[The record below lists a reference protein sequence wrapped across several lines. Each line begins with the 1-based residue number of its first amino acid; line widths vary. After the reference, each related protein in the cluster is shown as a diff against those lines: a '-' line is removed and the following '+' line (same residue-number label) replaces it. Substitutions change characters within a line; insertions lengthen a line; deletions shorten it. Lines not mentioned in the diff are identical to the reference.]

1 MLPVKWRKLSNS
13 LGKKKGFQKI
23 WHELGKET
31 YSANCSVDTWLGS
44 KNIYTCKPVNIKF
57 IYRNRKTLFFILASS
72 RTLPHLIKN
81 WTHGSFSCTLILKCW
96 LETLLLVLTVMR
108 RPHCTVSTYANL
120 HAMSWITDFNGITH
134 CTIFA
139 GTCSQLCKKSELE
152 KDLYF
157 LFSHL
162 HNIQVARLSSSL

>member
-81 WTHGSFSCTLILKCW
+81 WTHGSFSLQDESTSWSADLKRCFWFLLSWEDHTAQFLPMPTFMQWAESLTSMGLLIVRSLQELAVNYAKNLSWKKICIFF
-96 LETLLLVLTVMR
+96 LVTFI
-108 RPHCTVSTYANL
+108 TY
-120 HAMSWITDFNGITH
+120 
-134 CTIFA
+134 
-139 GTCSQLCKKSELE
+139 
-152 KDLYF
+152 
-157 LFSHL
+157 
-162 HNIQVARLSSSL
+162 RLPD